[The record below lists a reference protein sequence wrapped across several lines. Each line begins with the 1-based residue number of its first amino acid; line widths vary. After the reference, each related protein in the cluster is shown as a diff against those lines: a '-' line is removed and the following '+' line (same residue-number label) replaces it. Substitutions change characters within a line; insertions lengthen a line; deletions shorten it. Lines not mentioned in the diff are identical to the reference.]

1 MAPTRVPR
9 YDHYR
14 FGRTVPP
21 TYISIRPL
29 RAAVSHRSAQFGESC
44 ATVSAM
50 DVDLL
55 DTVLAR
61 HGAPA
66 FRRRQVL
73 RAALHEYAGGWEQ
86 ISTLPKQLREQL
98 AAEVPFST
106 LTVDHEERSTDG
118 SVKLRMLTE
127 DGFPLEAVLMRFE
140 RGGAGR
146 AGRRTLPPRF
156 TACLSS
162 QSGCAL
168 SCTFCA
174 TGKMKLG
181 RNLTRHEIVDQ
192 FLELARRRVGTDGDE
207 ARIDNVVMMGMGE
220 PFHNYDEVM
229 AAIRTLNDPAGPG
242 LAARRIAISTVG
254 WVPGIERLAKEDI
267 QVKLALSLHAP
278 NDQDRGLLMPVNR
291 KFPIERLMKACA
303 FYRAT
308 TKRRIFIE
316 YLMLEGINDSAEHAK
331 ELAHLLDA
339 QEGPGGFHVNLIAY
353 NPTDT
358 DYVGSSDEAVRR
370 FSAILERAGID
381 TSYRVSRA
389 RDISGACGQ
398 LAAPVEAARRRQRE
412 AKLERAKVSAPA

>member
-1 MAPTRVPR
+1 MPLGIAHF
-9 YDHYR
+9 D
-14 FGRTVPP
+14 PP
-21 TYISIRPL
+21 
-29 RAAVSHRSAQFGESC
+29 C
-44 ATVSAM
+44 ATVSRM
-50 DVDLL
+50 DLELL
-55 DTVLAR
+55 DTVLTKR
-61 HGAPA
+61 KAPA

-73 RAALHEYAGGWEQ
+73 RAALHEFAGSWEE
-86 ISTLPKQLREQL
+86 ISTLPKELRSQL
-98 AAEVPFST
+98 ANDVPFST
-106 LTVDHEERSTDG
+106 LTPDLEERSTDG
-118 SVKLRMLTE
+118 SVKLRMLTH

-146 AGRRTLPPRF
+146 DGRSKLPPRF

-192 FLELARRRVGTDGDE
+192 FLELARRRAAADGG
-207 ARIDNVVMMGMGE
+207 RIDNVVMMGMGE

-229 AAIRTLNDPAGPG
+229 AAIRTLNDQEGPG

-254 WVPGIERLAKEDI
+254 WVPGIERLADEDI

-278 NDQDRGLLMPVNR
+278 NDNDRGMLMPVNR
-291 KFPIERLMKACA
+291 KFPIERLMQACRT
-303 FYRAT
+303 YREKT
-308 TKRRIFIE
+308 RRRIFIE
-316 YLMLEGINDSAEHAK
+316 YLMLDGVNDSAEHAK
-331 ELAHLLDA
+331 ELGRLLGS

-353 NPTDT
+353 NPTGT
-358 DYVGSSDEAVRR
+358 DYVGSSDEVVRR
-370 FSAILERAGID
+370 FSTILERAGLE

-398 LAAPVEAARRRQRE
+398 LAAPVEAARRAHRE
-412 AKLERAKVSAPA
+412 QKLARMKATTPA

>member
-1 MAPTRVPR
+1 
-9 YDHYR
+9 
-14 FGRTVPP
+14 
-21 TYISIRPL
+21 
-29 RAAVSHRSAQFGESC
+29 
-44 ATVSAM
+44 M
-50 DVDLL
+50 DLDVL
-55 DTVLAR
+55 DTVLKQR
-61 HGAPA
+61 KQPA
-66 FRRRQVL
+66 FRRRQIV
-73 RAALHEYAGGWEQ
+73 RAAQHEFKGAWSELT
-86 ISTLPKQLREQL
+86 TLPKELRGQLE
-98 AAEVPFST
+98 AEVPFST
-106 LTVDHEERSTDG
+106 LTIDLEERSSDG
-118 SVKLRMLTE
+118 SVKLRMLTH

-140 RGGAGR
+140 RGGAGKE
-146 AGRRTLPPRF
+146 GREKLPPRY

-192 FLELARRRVGTDGDE
+192 FLELARRRQSGSPDGE
-207 ARIDNVVMMGMGE
+207 GRIDNVVMMGMGE

-229 AAIRTLNDPAGPG
+229 AAIRTLNSSDGPG

-254 WVPGIERLAKEDI
+254 WVPGIEKLAKEEI

-278 NDQDRGLLMPVNR
+278 NDQDRGLLMPVNK
-291 KFPIERLMKACA
+291 KFPIARLMQACA
-303 FYRAT
+303 YYRAQ

-316 YLMLEGINDSAEHAK
+316 YLMLDGVNDSTEHAK
-331 ELAHLLDA
+331 ELAHLLNA

-353 NPTDT
+353 NPTGT
-358 DYVGSSDEAVRR
+358 DYIGSSDETVRR
-370 FSAILERAGID
+370 FSTILERSGLE

-412 AKLERAKVSAPA
+412 EKLARSKARDEVPTPA